1 MRISQGEEVFI
12 GAGSIGRVKYSMV
25 IGAVDTQDCPKC
37 FKVKG
42 IQLTDLRRCVNLG
55 FRTIQENS

>member
-42 IQLTDLRRCVNLG
+42 IQPY
-55 FRTIQENS
+55 